1 MNCWRTRQLMA
12 AYLDGELSPAE
23 TELIADHVRICPE
36 CAELRDRIAAIP
48 ALDLPRLDPE
58 AEDEIWS
65 RMDDALEAAWQRH
78 ERGEEQG
85 GSGRAALEG
94 LRAWF
99 RGRRLAIPVPV
110 AAIYI
115 LLIVG
120 LTGLNLVTFQR
131 MQHLSE
137 ALDGSADRIAATPVE
152 VAPVVRASGTMQ
164 PARGA
169 VGSPMG
175 HALSASVSLPTLGR
189 AAVEEAHEEP
199 PPLSIPVYDTA
210 TGAVIYH
217 AVDQAPAIGY

>member
-1 MNCWRTRQLMA
+1 MNCWRTRQLLA

-23 TELIADHVRICPE
+23 TELISEHVQACPE
-36 CAELRDRIAAIP
+36 CSELRDRIAAIP
-48 ALDLPRLDPE
+48 PLDLPRLDSE

-65 RMDDALEAAWQRH
+65 RMDDALEIAWQKH

-85 GSGRAALEG
+85 GTGAAVLDG
-94 LRAWF
+94 VRAWF

-110 AAIYI
+110 AAVYI

-131 MQHLSE
+131 MQNLSQRLDAGT
-137 ALDGSADRIAATPVE
+137 ALASGQPAET
-152 VAPVVRASGTMQ
+152 APVVRASGTVQ
-164 PARGA
+164 PANQP
-169 VGSPMG
+169 VGSPVG
-175 HALSASVSLPTLGR
+175 HALSASISLPSLKR
-189 AAVEEAHEEP
+189 ATEEEVREEP